1 MSTKRI
7 KISSDIINQGKVTL
21 ISPREI
27 SESNERIQK
36 EMRKVVRDYRKKA
49 VLSEQDAAK
58 LILNT

>member
-7 KISSDIINQGKVTL
+7 KISSETFNQGKITL
-21 ISPREI
+21 ISPHEI
-27 SESNERIQK
+27 SESNERIEK
-36 EMRKVVRDYRKKA
+36 EMQKVVRDYRKKE